1 MLLDVYWVAPH
12 GEMANLL
19 TDLEAHFCHSRGV
32 LAKGNAVR
40 QVKASMDAASLEH
53 AKAPGL

>member
-1 MLLDVYWVAPH
+1 MPLDVHWVAPH

-19 TDLEAHFCHSRGV
+19 TDLEAHLCHSRGA
-32 LAKGNAVR
+32 LAKGNAIR
-40 QVKASMDAASLEH
+40 QIKARMDAASLAH

>member
-1 MLLDVYWVAPH
+1 
-12 GEMANLL
+12 MANLL
-19 TDLEAHFCHSRGV
+19 TDLEADFCHSRGV

-40 QVKASMDAASLEH
+40 QIKASMDAASLDH